1 MLSGLNAEAV
11 AQQAVE
17 RIRIAADQIQNP
29 AVVDLG
35 DLHNSDGLYIL
46 E

>member
-1 MLSGLNAEAV
+1 M

-17 RIRIAADQIQNP
+17 RIQIAADQIQNP
-29 AVVDLG
+29 AAVNLD

>member
-1 MLSGLNAEAV
+1 V

-17 RIRIAADQIQNP
+17 RIQLAADQNQNP
-29 AVVDLG
+29 AAVDLD

>member
-1 MLSGLNAEAV
+1 V

-17 RIRIAADQIQNP
+17 RIQIAANQIQNP
-29 AVVDLG
+29 AVVDLEE
-35 DLHNSDGLYIL
+35 LHNSDGLYIL